1 MGEMRL
7 IQVNDQLGSTMFAT
21 FDETG
26 DPAWRKLVAMLGG
39 NPAESDQTPVDSGA
53 RQGAERN
60 DNEKTGIKR
69 Q

>member
-1 MGEMRL
+1 
-7 IQVNDQLGSTMFAT
+7 MFAT